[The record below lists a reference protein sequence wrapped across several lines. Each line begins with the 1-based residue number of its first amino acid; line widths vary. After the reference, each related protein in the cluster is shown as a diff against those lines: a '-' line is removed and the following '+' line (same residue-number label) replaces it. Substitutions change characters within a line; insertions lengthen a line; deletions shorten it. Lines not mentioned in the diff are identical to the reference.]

1 MGIKGNRKDLFV
13 NIGQSEIEIALQEE
27 GSLVEFH
34 RETTNN
40 EFAVGDIYLA
50 RVKKILPGLNAA
62 FVDVGHEKD
71 AFLHYLDL
79 GPRIKTI
86 SKFVKNRLQSN
97 SKFKNLD
104 TLNYENEI
112 SKNGNIKEIL
122 SVNQIILVQIMK
134 ESISTKGPRV
144 TGEISLA
151 GRFIV
156 LIPFSD
162 QIMISQKIKNE
173 KERIRLKEIIRKF
186 KPKNIGVIIRTIA
199 ENQREE
205 ELKVDLQNVL
215 ERWNQTIVNISG
227 IKFPKKVASELN
239 RITSLIRD
247 LFNDTFDSIYIN
259 DEESYNEIRSFIKL
273 IAPERLN
280 IVKFH
285 KKKTPLFEYFGV
297 DKQIRS
303 GFGKIVAI
311 KNGIYL
317 VIEHT
322 EALHVID
329 VNSGHRMDALKTQ
342 EENVLNVN
350 LEAAV
355 EIAHQLRLRDIG
367 GIIVIDFIDMHI
379 TENQKIL
386 YNKLKDEMKKDR
398 ACHTILPPNK
408 FGLVQIT
415 RQRVRSSTDL
425 EVKEKCPSCQGSGRV
440 KAPIFLLD
448 SIENNLQFLV
458 EKQKEKKLTLITHP
472 FVYAYLTKGFFNM
485 KRKWMLK
492 YHCKLK
498 INYDNAYA
506 FLEYRFFN
514 DTLGE
519 INMYSYMKNKHNA
532 PCINNIEKS

>member
-1 MGIKGNRKDLFV
+1 MGIKEYRKDLFV

-34 RETTNN
+34 RETISN

-86 SKFVKNRLQSN
+86 SKFVKDRLQNN

-104 TLNYENEI
+104 KLSYENEI
-112 SKNGNIKEIL
+112 SKSGNIKEIL
-122 SVNQIILVQIMK
+122 SVNQIVLVQIMK

-173 KERIRLKEIIRKF
+173 RERIRLKEIIRKF

-205 ELKVDLQNVL
+205 ELKIDLQNVL
-215 ERWNQTIVNISG
+215 ERWDQTIVNISG

-273 IAPERLN
+273 IAPERLS
-280 IVKFH
+280 IVKLH

-329 VNSGHRMDALKTQ
+329 VNSGHRMDAFKTQ
-342 EENVLNVN
+342 EENVLSVN

-355 EIAHQLRLRDIG
+355 EIARQLRLRDIG
-367 GIIVIDFIDMHI
+367 GIIVIDFIDMHAS
-379 TENQKIL
+379 ENQRIL
-386 YNKLKDEMKKDR
+386 YDKLKEEMKKDR

-415 RQRVRSSTDL
+415 RQRVRSSTDV

-440 KAPIFLLD
+440 KAPISLLD
-448 SIENNLQFLV
+448 NIENNLQFLV
-458 EKQKEKKLTLITHP
+458 DKQKEKKLTLITHP
-472 FVYAYLTKGFFNM
+472 FVYAFLTKGFFNI
-485 KRKWMLK
+485 KSKWMLK

-498 INYDNAYA
+498 INYDNTYS

-519 INMYSYMKNKHNA
+519 INMYSYMKNKHNSSY
-532 PCINNIEKS
+532 NNNVEKS

>member
-1 MGIKGNRKDLFV
+1 MGIKDYRKDLFV

-34 RETTNN
+34 RETISN

-79 GPRIKTI
+79 GPRVKTI
-86 SKFVKNRLQSN
+86 SKFVKNRLQNN

-122 SVNQIILVQIMK
+122 SINQIVLVQIMK

-173 KERIRLKEIIRKF
+173 RERIRLKEIIRKF

-215 ERWNQTIVNISG
+215 ERWDQTIVNISG

-273 IAPERLN
+273 IAPERLK
-280 IVKFH
+280 IVKLH

-342 EENVLNVN
+342 EENVLSVN

-355 EIAHQLRLRDIG
+355 EIARQLRLRDIG

-379 TENQKIL
+379 TENQRIL

-440 KAPIFLLD
+440 KAPVSLLD
-448 SIENNLQFLV
+448 NIENNLQFLV

-492 YHCKLK
+492 YRCKLK
-498 INYDNAYA
+498 INYCNSYA

-514 DTLGE
+514 DTFGE
-519 INMYSYMKNKHNA
+519 INMYSYMKNKHNP
-532 PCINNIEKS
+532 PCNNIIEKS

>member
-1 MGIKGNRKDLFV
+1 M
-13 NIGQSEIEIALQEE
+13 
-27 GSLVEFH
+27 
-34 RETTNN
+34 
-40 EFAVGDIYLA
+40 
-50 RVKKILPGLNAA
+50 
-62 FVDVGHEKD
+62 GHEKD

-86 SKFVKNRLQSN
+86 NNFVKNRLQNN
-97 SKFKNLD
+97 SKYQNLD
-104 TLNYENEI
+104 VLKYENEI
-112 SKNGNIKEIL
+112 SKSGNMKEIL

-144 TGEISLA
+144 TGEISFA

-199 ENQREE
+199 ENQGEE

-215 ERWNQTIVNISG
+215 DRWDQTIVNISG

-247 LFNDTFDSIYIN
+247 VFNDSFDSIYIN
-259 DEESYNEIRSFIKL
+259 DEDSYNEIRSFIKL

-280 IVKFH
+280 IVKLH

-342 EENVLNVN
+342 EENVLSVN

-355 EIAHQLRLRDIG
+355 EIARQLRLRDIG
-367 GIIVIDFIDMHI
+367 GIIVVDFIDMHAS
-379 TENQKIL
+379 ENQKIL
-386 YNKLKDEMKKDR
+386 YDKLKDEMRKDR

-415 RQRVRSSTDL
+415 RQRVRSSTDI
-425 EVKEKCPSCQGSGRV
+425 EIREKCPSCQGSGKI
-440 KAPIFLLD
+440 KASILMLD
-448 SIENNLQFLV
+448 NIENSLQFLV
-458 EKQKEKKLTLITHP
+458 EKQKENKLTLITHP
-472 FVYAYLTKGFFNM
+472 FVYAYLTKGFFNL

-492 YHCKLK
+492 YRCKLK
-498 INYDNAYA
+498 INYDNSYA

-519 INMYSYMKNKHNA
+519 INMCTYMKNKHNS
-532 PCINNIEKS
+532 PNSINY

>member
-1 MGIKGNRKDLFV
+1 MGIKDYRKELFV
-13 NIGQSEIEIALQEE
+13 NIGQSEIEIALQED
-27 GSLVEFH
+27 GKLVEFH
-34 RETTNN
+34 REVTKN

-50 RVKKILPGLNAA
+50 RVKKILPGLNAV

-79 GPRIKTI
+79 GPKIKTI
-86 SKFVKNRLQSN
+86 SHFVKLRLQNN
-97 SKFKNLD
+97 SKYQDLD
-104 TLNYENEI
+104 SLKFDKEI

-151 GRFIV
+151 GRFLV

-162 QIMISQKIKNE
+162 KIMVSQKIKNE
-173 KERIRLKEIIRKF
+173 KERNRLKEIIKKF
-186 KPKNIGVIIRTIA
+186 KPNNVGVIIRTIA
-199 ENQREE
+199 EKQGED
-205 ELKVDLQNVL
+205 ELKQDFENVL
-215 ERWNQTIVNISG
+215 KRWNQSLANISG

-247 LFNDTFDSIYIN
+247 LFNDSFDTIYLN
-259 DEESYNEIRSFIKL
+259 DIDSYNEIRSFIKV

-280 IVKFH
+280 IVKLH
-285 KKKTPLFEYFGV
+285 KKQTSLFEYYGV

-317 VIEHT
+317 IIEHT

-342 EENVLNVN
+342 EENVLSVN
-350 LEAAV
+350 LDAAV
-355 EIAHQLRLRDIG
+355 EIARQLRLRDIG
-367 GIIVIDFIDMHI
+367 GIIVVDFIDMHSS
-379 TENQKIL
+379 ENQRTL

-415 RQRVRSSTDL
+415 RQRVRSSTDV
-425 EVKEKCPSCQGSGRV
+425 EVREKCPSCHGSGKI
-440 KAPIFLLD
+440 KAPIQILD
-448 SIENNLQFLV
+448 NIENNLQFLV
-458 EKQKEKKLTLITHP
+458 EKQQEKKLTLLTHP
-472 FVYAYLTKGFFNM
+472 FVYAYLTKGFFNI

-492 YHCKLK
+492 YRCKLK
-498 INYDNAYA
+498 IGYENSYS
-506 FLEYRFFN
+506 FLEFRFFN

-519 INMYSYMKNKHNA
+519 INMCTYMKNKHNS
-532 PCINNIEKS
+532 PNYFNQ

>member
-1 MGIKGNRKDLFV
+1 MGIKEYRKDLFV

-34 RETTNN
+34 RETISN

-86 SKFVKNRLQSN
+86 SKFVKNRLQNN

-104 TLNYENEI
+104 TLSYENEI

-122 SVNQIILVQIMK
+122 SVNQIVLVQIMK

-173 KERIRLKEIIRKF
+173 RERVRLKEIIRKF

-205 ELKVDLQNVL
+205 ELKIDLQNVL
-215 ERWNQTIVNISG
+215 ERWDQTVDNITG

-239 RITSLIRD
+239 RTTSLIRD

-273 IAPERLN
+273 IAPERLS
-280 IVKFH
+280 IVKLH

-342 EENVLNVN
+342 EENVLSVN

-355 EIAHQLRLRDIG
+355 EIARQLRLRDIG
-367 GIIVIDFIDMHI
+367 GIIVIDFIDMHAS
-379 TENQKIL
+379 ENQRIL
-386 YNKLKDEMKKDR
+386 YERLKDEMKKDR

-415 RQRVRSSTDL
+415 RQRVRSSTDV

-440 KAPIFLLD
+440 KAPISLLD
-448 SIENNLQFLV
+448 NIENNLQFLV
-458 EKQKEKKLTLITHP
+458 DKQKEKKLTLITHP

-485 KRKWMLK
+485 KRKWILK

-498 INYDNAYA
+498 INYDNSYA

-519 INMYSYMKNKHNA
+519 INMYSYMKNKHNS
-532 PCINNIEKS
+532 PNNNNVEKP

>member
-1 MGIKGNRKDLFV
+1 MGIKDNRKDLFV

-34 RETTNN
+34 RETTSN

-259 DEESYNEIRSFIKL
+259 DEESYN
-273 IAPERLN
+273 
-280 IVKFH
+280 
-285 KKKTPLFEYFGV
+285 
-297 DKQIRS
+297 
-303 GFGKIVAI
+303 
-311 KNGIYL
+311 
-317 VIEHT
+317 
-322 EALHVID
+322 
-329 VNSGHRMDALKTQ
+329 
-342 EENVLNVN
+342 
-350 LEAAV
+350 
-355 EIAHQLRLRDIG
+355 
-367 GIIVIDFIDMHI
+367 
-379 TENQKIL
+379 
-386 YNKLKDEMKKDR
+386 
-398 ACHTILPPNK
+398 
-408 FGLVQIT
+408 
-415 RQRVRSSTDL
+415 
-425 EVKEKCPSCQGSGRV
+425 
-440 KAPIFLLD
+440 
-448 SIENNLQFLV
+448 
-458 EKQKEKKLTLITHP
+458 
-472 FVYAYLTKGFFNM
+472 
-485 KRKWMLK
+485 
-492 YHCKLK
+492 
-498 INYDNAYA
+498 
-506 FLEYRFFN
+506 
-514 DTLGE
+514 
-519 INMYSYMKNKHNA
+519 
-532 PCINNIEKS
+532 